1 MKKLIYILLILSCIQ
16 SAFAGVREIA
26 PVPSLSLTLSIVQNQ
41 FIINK
46 SNVQSASI
54 IKDHNGQYKGLQLE
68 IKPEF
73 VDAFVNMT
81 KAGVGK
87 TMNIIFNNRIIS
99 ASVIQSPLSSNI
111 LLAGITKEDAQLFID
126 VLRKS

>member
-1 MKKLIYILLILSCIQ
+1 MQ
-16 SAFAGVREIA
+16 QIA

-46 SNVQSASI
+46 NNVQSASI
-54 IKDHNGQYKGLQLE
+54 IKEQNGQYKGLQLE

-73 VDAFVNMT
+73 VDAFVYMT

-99 ASVIQSPLSSNI
+99 AVVIQSPLSSNI
-111 LLAGITKEDAQLFID
+111 LLTGITKEDAQLFID

>member
-1 MKKLIYILLILSCIQ
+1 MKKIILILFLLSGIH
-16 SAFAGVREIA
+16 SALAGMQQIA
-26 PVPSLSLTLSIVQNQ
+26 PAPSLSLMLSIVQNQ

-46 SNVQSASI
+46 NNVQSASI
-54 IKDHNGQYKGLQLE
+54 IKDHNGRYKGLQLE

-73 VDAFVNMT
+73 VDAFVKMT
-81 KAGVGK
+81 QEGVGK
-87 TMNIIFNNRIIS
+87 TMNIIFNNRVIS

-111 LLAGITKEDAQLFID
+111 LLAGITQEDAQLFID